1 VVADVRQDDDD
12 ADPDR
17 WRPTVTTAT
26 QLADAVEDALHAPS
40 VHNSQPWRWR
50 IGSRDV
56 QLHADPQRHLV
67 ATDPDRRDLVLS
79 CGAALHHLRVAL
91 AARGLSADIRR
102 LPDPEDSTHL
112 ATVTVRPGGEPV
124 DAALFPA
131 IAERRTDRRRM
142 SRRPVPAEHLHTLV
156 EQAARNGA
164 TLVPITRPA
173 MRQRLLAAIVTAERL
188 QRAEAGYASELRM
201 WTNRL
206 PGGHDGVPAANV
218 TAPLT
223 GTLDPS
229 PLRRFGRAELAQ
241 AAQVPGHGQGDD
253 AAELLIVTT
262 AGDEIPDR
270 LRAGEATSAVL
281 LAATHIGLATTPLSQ
296 ALELEGSRLQV
307 QRDVLGVPEFPQL
320 VIRVGWPASGAPALP
335 ATPRRELRS
344 VLLT

>member
-1 VVADVRQDDDD
+1 M
-12 ADPDR
+12 
-17 WRPTVTTAT
+17 TTAT

-50 IGSRDV
+50 IGSDEVR
-56 QLHADPQRHLV
+56 LHADPQRHLV

-91 AARGLSADIRR
+91 AARGLRADIRR

-112 ATVTVRPGGEPV
+112 ATVEVRPGGEPA

-142 SRRPVPAEHLHTLV
+142 SRRPVPAQHLNTLV
-156 EQAARNGA
+156 EHAARNGA
-164 TLVPITRPA
+164 TLVPVTRPA
-173 MRQRLLAAIVTAERL
+173 MRRQLVAAIVTAQRL
-188 QRAEAGYASELRM
+188 QREDVGYASELRM

-206 PGGHDGVPAANV
+206 PGGRDGVPAANV
-218 TAPLT
+218 AAPLI

-241 AAQVPGHGQGDD
+241 AARVAGHGRGDD
-253 AAELLIVTT
+253 AAELLVVTT
-262 AGDEIPDR
+262 AGDETADR

-281 LAATHIGLATTPLSQ
+281 LAATRIGLATTPLSQ
-296 ALELEGSRLQV
+296 AMEIDSSRLQV
-307 QRDVLGVPEFPQL
+307 QRNVLGTPEFPQL
-320 VIRVGWPASGAPALP
+320 VIRVGWSASGAPAPP

-344 VLLT
+344 VLLP

>member
-1 VVADVRQDDDD
+1 VVADVRREDEP
-12 ADPDR
+12 DPSR

-50 IGSRDV
+50 ISSREV
-56 QLHADPQRHLV
+56 QLYTDPQRHLV

-79 CGAALHHLRVAL
+79 CGAVLHHLRVAL

-102 LPDPEDSTHL
+102 LPDPEDSTQL

-142 SRRPVPAEHLHTLV
+142 SRRPVPAEHLHSLV

-164 TLVPITRPA
+164 TLVPVTRPA
-173 MRQRLLAAIVTAERL
+173 MRQQLLAAIVTADRL
-188 QRAEAGYASELRM
+188 QREEVGYAGELRM

-206 PGGHDGVPAANV
+206 PGGRDGVPAANV
-218 TAPLT
+218 AAPLV
-223 GTLDPS
+223 GTLAPS

-241 AAQVPGHGQGDD
+241 AAQVAGHGRGDD
-253 AAELLIVTT
+253 AAVLLVVTT
-262 AGDEIPDR
+262 AGDEILDR
-270 LRAGEATSAVL
+270 LCAGEATSAVL
-281 LAATHIGLATTPLSQ
+281 LAATQVGLATTPLSQ
-296 ALELEGSRLQV
+296 ALEIDSSRLQV

-320 VIRVGWPASGAPALP
+320 VLRIGWPAPGASALP

-344 VLLT
+344 VLLP

>member
-1 VVADVRQDDDD
+1 MTS
-12 ADPDR
+12 P
-17 WRPTVTTAT
+17 T

-50 IGSRDV
+50 IGSDEVR
-56 QLHADPQRHLV
+56 LHADPQRHLA

-79 CGAALHHLRVAL
+79 CGAALHHLRTAL
-91 AARGLSADIRR
+91 AARGLAAGIRR
-102 LPDPEDSTHL
+102 LPDAEDSTHL
-112 ATVTVRPGGEPV
+112 ATVTVRPGCEPA

-164 TLVPITRPA
+164 TLVPVTRPA
-173 MRQRLLAAIVTAERL
+173 MRQQLLAAIVAAERL
-188 QRAEAGYASELRM
+188 QREESGYAAELRM

-206 PGGHDGVPAANV
+206 PGGRDGVPDANV
-218 TAPLT
+218 AAPPI

-229 PLRRFGRAELAQ
+229 PLRRFGRAGLAQ
-241 AAQVPGHGQGDD
+241 ATQVSGHGRGDD
-253 AAELLIVTT
+253 AAELLVVTT
-262 AGDEIPDR
+262 AGDEPLDR

-281 LAATHIGLATTPLSQ
+281 LTATRIGLATTPLSQ
-296 ALELEGSRLQV
+296 ALEIDSSRLQI
-307 QRDVLGVPEFPQL
+307 QRNVLGVPEQPQL
-320 VIRVGWPASGAPALP
+320 VIRVGWPASGAPTLP

-344 VLLT
+344 VLLL